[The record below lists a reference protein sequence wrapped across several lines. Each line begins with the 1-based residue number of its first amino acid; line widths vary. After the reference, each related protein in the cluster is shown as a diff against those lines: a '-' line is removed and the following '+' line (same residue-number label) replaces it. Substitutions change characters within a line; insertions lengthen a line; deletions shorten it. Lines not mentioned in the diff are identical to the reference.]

1 MDENKIDI
9 NSLIGFFLIGLIF
22 IGWLYLNPP
31 PPTPENIQS
40 DNVEVNVENKS
51 PDQDLSEVLSE
62 SNANEEDETKLSF
75 ENSTSENNELI
86 KINTDKFIIEF
97 SEMGGQISSL
107 ELKGQLN
114 YLGKPINLIESGN
127 STFNLDFT
135 TKNGRIFNTKDQKF
149 ISSVYDQGSVK
160 QVSMKLVVSEDVFI
174 EYLYSINLDDYI
186 IDLDINSRGFYNIL
200 DTSKSYNLNW
210 ELSAYRNS
218 KSISYENR
226 YSYLTY
232 FYDDDKIDY
241 LSISGDDE
249 DDEENVN
256 WISFKQHF
264 FSSVIIAENE
274 NPFKNVEF
282 KSEDLVQDNNT
293 DTLYTKKF
301 ISKIPFNYSNNEFDN
316 SLKFYFGPNQY
327 SQLETYEIG
336 LEESVD
342 FGWGIF
348 GFINKNV
355 FVPLYRFLSGLF
367 PYGIAIIFMTIIVRI
382 VLAPVLYKSYLSQAK
397 MKILR
402 PELDEINKK
411 FKDNAMKRQQEMMS
425 LYRKAGANP
434 MSGCLPGLLQIPV
447 FYALFMFF
455 PSAFDLRQKSFLWA
469 DDLSAYDSIL
479 DFGFYIPLYGDHVSL
494 FPILASVSIFFY
506 MKMTTGQQMAS
517 QPQPQEGMPDMT
529 KMMKYMI
536 YFAPIMMMVFFN
548 NYSSGLSLY
557 YFISNLLSIGI
568 MFTIKNYILDEQKI
582 RQEIQFNKSQPV
594 KPPSRFQ
601 RKMQAIMEEAE
612 KQKKI
617 NNLNLLVVYPLI
629 YSFKNIT

>member
-1 MDENKIDI
+1 MGDNKIDI

-31 PPTPENIQS
+31 PPQPEIVQTN
-40 DNVEVNVENKS
+40 ENDIS
-51 PDQDLSEVLSE
+51 SNDVTEERDLSDILSE
-62 SNANEEDETKLSF
+62 SEIEEYKESNLNF
-75 ENSTSENNELI
+75 ENSISQNEQLI
-86 KINTDKFIIEF
+86 SVDTDKFIVTF
-97 SEMGGQISSL
+97 STLGGQISSL
-107 ELKGQLN
+107 ELKEHLN
-114 YLGKPINLIESGN
+114 YLGNPINLIKSDN
-127 STFNLDFT
+127 SSFDLDFT
-135 TKNGRIFNTKDQKF
+135 TKNGRKFNTKDQKF
-149 ISSVYDQGSVK
+149 ISSLIDQGDVK
-160 QVSMKLVVSEDVFI
+160 KVSMKLVVSEDVFI
-174 EYLYSINLDDYI
+174 EYLYSININDYI
-186 IDLDINSRGFYNIL
+186 IELDIKSRGFYNIL
-200 DTSKSYNLNW
+200 DTTQKYNLNW
-210 ELSAYRNS
+210 ELSAFRNS

-226 YSYLTY
+226 YSYMTY
-232 FYDDDKIDY
+232 YHDEDKIDY

-249 DDEENVN
+249 DEEDDVN

-264 FSSVIIAENE
+264 FSSVLISENSR
-274 NPFKNVEF
+274 PFKNVEL
-282 KSEDLVQDNNT
+282 KSEDLVQEYST
-293 DTLYTKKF
+293 DTLFTKKF
-301 ISKIPFNYSNNEFDN
+301 TSKIPFDYVNSEFDN

-348 GFINKNV
+348 GFINKNI
-355 FVPLYRFLSGLF
+355 FVPLYRSLSDIF
-367 PYGIAIIFMTIIVRI
+367 PYGIAIIFMTFIVRLM
-382 VLAPVLYKSYLSQAK
+382 LAPLLYKSYLSQAK

-411 FKDNAMKRQQEMMS
+411 FKDNAMKKQQEMMS
-425 LYRKAGANP
+425 LYRKAGASP
-434 MSGCLPGLLQIPV
+434 MGGCLPGVLQIPV

-479 DFGFYIPLYGDHVSL
+479 DFGFYIPLYGDHISL

-506 MKMTTGQQMAS
+506 MKMTTGQQMAA
-517 QPQPQEGMPDMT
+517 QPQPQEGMPDMG

-557 YFISNLLSIGI
+557 YFISNLLSIAV

-582 RQEIQFNKSQPV
+582 RKQIQFNKSQPV

-601 RKMQAIMEEAE
+601 RRMQAIMEEAE
-612 KQKKI
+612 KQKK
-617 NNLNLLVVYPLI
+617 N
-629 YSFKNIT
+629 K

>member
-411 FKDNAMKRQQEMMS
+411 FKDNAMKRQQEMMA

-612 KQKKI
+612 KQKK
-617 NNLNLLVVYPLI
+617 N
-629 YSFKNIT
+629 K

>member
-1 MDENKIDI
+1 MDENKVDI
-9 NSLIGFFLIGLIF
+9 NQLIGFFLLGLIF

-31 PPTPENIQS
+31 PPIPEVVQT
-40 DNVEVNVENKS
+40 ENS
-51 PDQDLSEVLSE
+51 EDTDQNEFPTQDLSEVLSE
-62 SNANEEDETKLSF
+62 TNTNESQDSNLSF
-75 ENSTSENNELI
+75 ENSLSEKNELVRI
-86 KINTDKFIIEF
+86 DTEKFIIEF
-97 SEMGGQISSL
+97 STLGGQISSL

-114 YLGKPINLIESGN
+114 YLGEPINLIQSGN

-135 TKNGRIFNTKDQKF
+135 TKNGRIFNTKDQTF
-149 ISSVYDQGSVK
+149 VSSINDRGSVK
-160 QVSMKLVVSEDVFI
+160 QVSMKLLVSEDVFI
-174 EYLYSINLDDYI
+174 EYLYSVNLDDYI

-200 DTSKSYNLNW
+200 DTNKRYNLNW
-210 ELSAYRNS
+210 ELSAFRNS

-232 FYDDDKIDY
+232 FHDDDKIDY

-301 ISKIPFNYSNNEFDN
+301 ISKIPFDYSNSEFDN

-327 SQLETYEIG
+327 SQLATYDIG

-557 YFISNLLSIGI
+557 YFVSNLLSIGI

-582 RQEIQFNKSQPV
+582 RQQIQFNKSQPV

-601 RKMQAIMEEAE
+601 RKMQAIMDEAE
-612 KQKKI
+612 RQKK
-617 NNLNLLVVYPLI
+617 N
-629 YSFKNIT
+629 KQ